1 MSLSTTTDTKE
12 VSTLTGLVHV
22 ASLTNKELFTSVT
35 AAICKSFK
43 NKNKKDGNNK
53 NKKKEWQPIAIQ
65 VAIAAAKGEEGY
77 SCANDWVNQFNILSS
92 SSTTTTDYSDTSN
105 FGDALKTLPARD
117 CYRKRLVNAL
127 GALKSNNNNDANLS
141 VKQVVGL
148 IRGSSFITATS
159 TSNYDTVDINKNNTS
174 TDTRSEDVC
183 QLQERAISQLV
194 KIMPQLAITEPCDI
208 FYAVQLP
215 LLQKLDREAFE
226 WGGINL
232 ESRYAEDEFQSLLN
246 LKFSDQKKS
255 KSESTVQAGIKRK
268 LSDIDDRNI
277 PAISGTILCLLE
289 GAHLARNGEVRC
301 QHGAVIYIQSQEDE
315 EEDIQTT
322 IIGRGWNHDFLLD
335 PLKSKKN
342 KIVLHSEVHAIADAI
357 KHYGEDECFNTLFPQ
372 ATIIIIELNADYTY
386 DTCHPCPKCDPTL
399 RAVGIC
405 NVIHT
410 TPDGKIAELDLGAS
424 NHDLL
429 RNENVYT
436 PLTAA
441 FDELSICCTRLQ
453 NVCTN
458 ANKKK

>member
-1 MSLSTTTDTKE
+1 MKRASFSFQE
-12 VSTLTGLVHV
+12 V
-22 ASLTNKELFTSVT
+22 TS
-35 AAICKSFK
+35 AICKSFK
-43 NKNKKDGNNK
+43 TQKDGNNK

-65 VAIAAAKGEEGY
+65 VAICAAKGEEGY
-77 SCANDWVNQFNILSS
+77 CCANDWVNQFNILSS
-92 SSTTTTDYSDTSN
+92 STTTTNHSDIST

-117 CYRKRLVNAL
+117 CCKKRLVNAL
-127 GALKSNNNNDANLS
+127 DALKSNNNNDANLS
-141 VKQVVGL
+141 VKQAVGL
-148 IRGSSFITATS
+148 IRGSSFI
-159 TSNYDTVDINKNNTS
+159 SNYDNIINKNNTT
-174 TDTRSEDVC
+174 TDTRSEDIC

-194 KIMPQLAITEPCDI
+194 KIMPQLATTEPCDI
-208 FYAVQLP
+208 FFAVQLP
-215 LLQKLDREAFE
+215 LLQKLDRQAFD

-232 ESRYAEDEFQSLLN
+232 ESRYAEDEFQSLIN

-255 KSESTVQAGIKRK
+255 KSESTVQAGVKRK
-268 LSDIDDRNI
+268 ISDIDGRNT
-277 PAISGTILCLLE
+277 PAVSGIILCLLE
-289 GAHLARNGEVRC
+289 AAHLARNGAVRC

-372 ATIIIIELNADYTY
+372 ATIMIVELNSEHTY

-410 TPDGKIAELDLGAS
+410 TPDGKISELDLGAS

-429 RNENVYT
+429 QNENVCT

-441 FDELSICCTRLQ
+441 FEELSICCTRLH

-458 ANKKK
+458 AIKKK